1 MACSRRSDNPF
12 SGNVGKQNA
21 GVARRPSVRLLY
33 ILLLLA
39 IIVVSQE
46 TKWASIPSSH
56 DLLLWE
62 SVAVAFAAWFVL
74 RSGWGRPERHAA
86 EQRAMGTVANT
97 FYPPRREGITMA
109 VTLIG
114 GLLGGMWWGATAW
127 LPLVQGMQRKAAGHA
142 LVNLEISVLVGV
154 LAGGMVGAAA
164 GLTAGEVWERSH
176 RRRRLARH
184 PVAPE
189 S

>member
-1 MACSRRSDNPF
+1 
-12 SGNVGKQNA
+12 
-21 GVARRPSVRLLY
+21 VRLLY

-46 TKWASIPSSH
+46 TKWASIPGSH
-56 DLLLWE
+56 TSLLWK

-74 RSGWGRPERHAA
+74 RSGWGRPETHDA

-97 FYPPRREGITMA
+97 FYPPRREGISMTL
-109 VTLIG
+109 TLIG
-114 GLLGGMWWGATAW
+114 GLAGALWWGATAW
-127 LPLVQGMQRKAAGHA
+127 LPLVQGMQRKAPARA
-142 LVNLEISVLVGV
+142 LVNLEIAVLVGV
-154 LAGGMVGAAA
+154 LAGGMAGAAL
-164 GLTAGEVWERSH
+164 GLTAGELWERSH
-176 RRRRLARH
+176 RRRRVARY

>member
-1 MACSRRSDNPF
+1 
-12 SGNVGKQNA
+12 
-21 GVARRPSVRLLY
+21 VRLLY

-46 TKWASIPSSH
+46 TKWASIPASH
-56 DLLLWE
+56 TVLLWK
-62 SVAVAFAAWFVL
+62 SVAMSFAAWFVL
-74 RSGWGRPERHAA
+74 RSGWGRPETHIA

-109 VTLIG
+109 LTLVG
-114 GLLGGMWWGATAW
+114 GLAGALWWGATAW

-142 LVNLEISVLVGV
+142 LLNLEIAVLVGV
-154 LAGGMVGAAA
+154 LAGGMVGAAF
-164 GLTAGEVWERSH
+164 GLAAGEMWERTH

-184 PVAPE
+184 PITPE

>member
-1 MACSRRSDNPF
+1 
-12 SGNVGKQNA
+12 
-21 GVARRPSVRLLY
+21 VRLLY

-39 IIVVSQE
+39 IIIVSQE

-56 DLLLWE
+56 YLLMWE
-62 SVAVAFAAWFVL
+62 SVAAAFAAWFVL
-74 RSGWGRPERHAA
+74 RSGWGRPETHVA

-127 LPLVQGMQRKAAGHA
+127 LPLVQGMQRKTAGHA

-154 LAGGMVGAAA
+154 LAGGMVGAAV
-164 GLTAGEVWERSH
+164 GLIAGEMWERSH
-176 RRRRLARH
+176 RRRRRARY

>member
-1 MACSRRSDNPF
+1 M
-12 SGNVGKQNA
+12 
-21 GVARRPSVRLLY
+21 RLLY

-46 TKWASIPSSH
+46 TKWASIPASH
-56 DLLLWE
+56 TALLWK
-62 SVAVAFAAWFVL
+62 SVAASFLAWFVL

-97 FYPPRREGITMA
+97 FYPPRRDGITMT

-114 GLLGGMWWGATAW
+114 GMAWALWWGATAW

-142 LVNLEISVLVGV
+142 LINLEIAVLVGA
-154 LAGGMVGAAA
+154 LAGGMVGAAL
-164 GLTAGEVWERSH
+164 GLAAGEMWERLH
-176 RRRRLARH
+176 RRRRLARY

>member
-1 MACSRRSDNPF
+1 M
-12 SGNVGKQNA
+12 
-21 GVARRPSVRLLY
+21 RLLY

-46 TKWASIPSSH
+46 TKWASIPASH
-56 DLLLWE
+56 TMILWK
-62 SVAVAFAAWFVL
+62 SVAAAFIAWFIL
-74 RSGWGRPERHAA
+74 RSGWGRPETHVA

-97 FYPPRREGITMA
+97 FYPPRREGILTTF
-109 VTLIG
+109 TLVG
-114 GLLGGMWWGATAW
+114 GLTGALWWGATAW

-142 LVNLEISVLVGV
+142 LVNLEISVLVGA

-164 GLTAGEVWERSH
+164 GLAAGEMWERAH
-176 RRRRLARH
+176 RRRRLARY
-184 PVAPE
+184 PVTPE